1 MAAVDSSA
9 VGWVVSTEMVLPIDV
24 EGPIRAEVFTVAL
37 DGDSMILTGPCGPA
51 PWHIEVHGEEHPM
64 ETARRIVAD
73 ALPDVLLVHST
84 SWRWDAGTTTLTFVA
99 VIPDDALG
107 SMEAAPIER
116 ADLARSAAAVAPTSI
131 AYRQV
136 LEHALRHL
144 AWLAAEDEVVKTT
157 LSPQWHRTL
166 ASYVPEP
173 FQQLHGGTP

>member
-1 MAAVDSSA
+1 MTA
-9 VGWVVSTEMVLPIDV
+9 PIDV

-37 DGDSMILTGPCGPA
+37 DGEMMILTGPCGPA
-51 PWHIEVHGEEHPM
+51 PWHIEVHGEEHPL

-99 VIPDDALG
+99 VIPLDAVG
-107 SMEAAPIER
+107 SMGAHSVER
-116 ADLARSAAAVAPTSI
+116 ADLARSAATEAPTSI

-144 AWLAAEDEVVKTT
+144 AWLAKEDEVVKAT
-157 LSPQWHRTL
+157 LSPGWHARL
-166 ASYVPEP
+166 AEYVPEP
-173 FQQLHGGTP
+173 FQQLHGGT